1 MLKFVE
7 FLKKRPKDSTIRTIR
22 VGYALALASLLFFAS
37 AEYSLP
43 YAASLGE
50 PNATY
55 LKYAL
60 TVIVLIPGIV
70 AAFGWCVAKR
80 KTVRLA
86 QIAGAVFLF
95 VLAGA
100 ISPVEPLKYAENP
113 ESASSTISASELAR
127 NSKTEETP
135 INVAGWIGWLAILP
149 LLSGITGKMVTE
161 KCLKYGEVIKKIRV

>member
-7 FLKKRPKDSTIRTIR
+7 FLRKRPKDPTIRAIR
-22 VGYALALASLLFFAS
+22 LGYAVALASLLAL
-37 AEYSLP
+37 AHGDYSLP

-55 LKYAL
+55 VEFAL
-60 TVIVLIPGIV
+60 AGIVLVPGIV

-80 KTVRLA
+80 KSVRLA
-86 QIAGAVFLF
+86 QIAGAGFLF

-100 ISPVEPLKYAENP
+100 ISPTVPATGNASNLAE
-113 ESASSTISASELAR
+113 SGSISASELAKE
-127 NSKTEETP
+127 KTDAENP
-135 INVAGWIGWLAILP
+135 VNVAGWIGWLAVLP

-161 KCLKYGEVIKKIRV
+161 KCLKHGEVIKKIRV